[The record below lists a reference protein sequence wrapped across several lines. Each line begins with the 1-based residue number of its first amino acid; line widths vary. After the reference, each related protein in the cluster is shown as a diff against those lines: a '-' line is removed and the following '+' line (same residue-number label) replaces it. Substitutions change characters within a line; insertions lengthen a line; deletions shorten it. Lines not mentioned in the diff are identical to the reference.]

1 MAPRSPTHAFDPTPA
16 LEHDPDNFSPLA
28 PSVSMEG
35 SSNGNALKGVR
46 FSERPLLLPQ
56 GRHSIA
62 TTNVP
67 LLPSVA
73 SASQIPKHGFQ
84 MTNPTHEVDITAYIE
99 QCRLLNTQLRE
110 AHDCERRA
118 WDIERTAL
126 RARIAELERK
136 LNRSRDPQRRSSNDS
151 STASLHSFRAD
162 FKPSMTNTTNRA
174 KARSSSDS
182 NSGVHPVW
190 QGPEIHAPATRVF
203 SHEDTSSHLPSIS
216 ENEPLPPLS
225 KEISPTTQKEVENV
239 PVPVEQVDKSLDG
252 ITLKSAALTSSF
264 DTGITSPQFASPLH
278 TPSPQPPRRPPE
290 GLLQVDVKSLLSPL
304 DEKLK
309 RHAGHTPMA
318 FDGTLSSGTGSA
330 ANLTPRQEKPVEP
343 APTKR
348 PPLRPSENSE
358 SYFSFSSAANDPV
371 MADGEPLAEEV
382 DSNPQHEA
390 YEDPALKGPLMLDP
404 GAKSE
409 SANVFLERVDA
420 MLSEEA
426 AVRSRYESALSE
438 GSEDKKPAE
447 VAKAADVAEE
457 APARDADDDGPR
469 LKIKNSMN
477 FGSAWGG
484 DMPGRM

>member
-1 MAPRSPTHAFDPTPA
+1 MAPRSPTHAFDPTPP

-126 RARIAELERK
+126 KARIAELERK
-136 LNRSRDPQRRSSNDS
+136 LNRN
-151 STASLHSFRAD
+151 

-348 PPLRPSENSE
+348 PPLQPSENSE

-484 DMPGRM
+484 DMPGRI

>member
-1 MAPRSPTHAFDPTPA
+1 
-16 LEHDPDNFSPLA
+16 
-28 PSVSMEG
+28 
-35 SSNGNALKGVR
+35 
-46 FSERPLLLPQ
+46 
-56 GRHSIA
+56 
-62 TTNVP
+62 
-67 LLPSVA
+67 
-73 SASQIPKHGFQ
+73 

-126 RARIAELERK
+126 KARIAELERK

-162 FKPSMTNTTNRA
+162 FKPSMTNTTNRP

-225 KEISPTTQKEVENV
+225 EEISPTTQKEVENV

-252 ITLKSAALTSSF
+252 ITLRSAALTSSF

-390 YEDPALKGPLMLDP
+390 YEDPALVGPLMLDP

-438 GSEDKKPAE
+438 GSEDNKPAE
-447 VAKAADVAEE
+447 AAKAADVAEE
-457 APARDADDDGPR
+457 APAREADDDGPR

-484 DMPGRM
+484 DMPGRI